1 MSLLKQISLLTNLRN
16 AAIKISVRTSSTKG
30 VTLSYDKDPQPLFTD
45 PETQKLL
52 KSITQLKLNKIFR
65 KHTTKDNS
73 VEYKFMTT
81 EELEEEFRK
90 TVEKAKIKL
99 QMPPVVNIK
108 EDEQRIISE
117 DKALKG
123 FSNTKFVITDIT
135 FGVRNTDR
143 KVVVRETDG
152 TLRYAPMDV
161 AKRMKQL
168 YVPMEGRNIQ
178 LPKMFEDE
186 HLQRCLEE
194 HKYEFILD
202 RILVQY
208 DPNESEFHRISAKV
222 FQHLNETKEFEQLRS
237 TRHFGPMAFFYAWHK
252 TIDDLLYDMIRRD
265 YLRNGAEL
273 ISLYYK
279 IHSMSENYSELLAKL
294 DQYNGLED
302 PALKELKSTLKSS
315 INEDIHEEIETAI
328 GKSAKDFEVDELCL
342 KFIDNYVASH
352 ALKKVQLELAIQTLK
367 EINAEKKQLY
377 EGLSKAHGVQKSS

>member
-1 MSLLKQISLLTNLRN
+1 MSLLKQINFLTNLRN
-16 AAIKISVRTSSTKG
+16 ATVKTSLRAVSTKG

-52 KSITQLKLNKIFR
+52 KSITQLRLSKVFR
-65 KHTTKDNS
+65 KRAVKDNS
-73 VEYKFMTT
+73 VEYKFMTS
-81 EELEEEFRK
+81 EDLEEEFRK
-90 TVEKAKIKL
+90 TVEKAKLKL
-99 QMPPVVNIK
+99 QMPPVVKIK
-108 EDEQRIISE
+108 EDEQKIISE
-117 DKALKG
+117 DKALKD

-135 FGVRNTDR
+135 FGVRHTDR

-168 YVPMEGRNIQ
+168 YVPLEGRSIQ
-178 LPKMFEDE
+178 TPKMFEEE
-186 HLQRCLEE
+186 HLQRCLDEL
-194 HKYEFILD
+194 KYEFILD
-202 RILVQY
+202 RLLVQY
-208 DPNESEFHRISAKV
+208 DPYEPEFHRISAKV
-222 FQHLNETKEFEQLRS
+222 YQHLNETKEFEQLRS

-273 ISLYYK
+273 IALYYK
-279 IHSMSENYSELLAKL
+279 MHSVPENYTDLLATL
-294 DQYNGLED
+294 DQYNNFEE
-302 PALKELKSTLKSS
+302 PALKELQSTLKPA
-315 INEDIHEEIETAI
+315 IKDDIHEEIETAI

-342 KFIDNYVASH
+342 KFIDNYVATH

-377 EGLSKAHGVQKSS
+377 EGLSKAHGVQK